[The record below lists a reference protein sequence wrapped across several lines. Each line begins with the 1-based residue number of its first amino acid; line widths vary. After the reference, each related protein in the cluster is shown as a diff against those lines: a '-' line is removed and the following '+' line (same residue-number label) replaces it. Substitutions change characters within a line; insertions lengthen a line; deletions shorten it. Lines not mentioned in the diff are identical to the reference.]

1 VRADRPSTTAKLIAA
16 ATVFLARDPRFADLV
31 PSGAAE
37 ICARYVSV
45 EALSSRWLRWAVR
58 LVERATIPGL
68 MLHFMLRKRFIEDT
82 VRASLAAGSRQVV
95 VVGAGFDTLATRL
108 ASAYPQARFIEVD
121 HPATQ
126 RAKRLAIDERR
137 NLHFVAA
144 NLAEVRLQ
152 NALAGGAYRRDA
164 PSVFV
169 IEGLLMYLTDAQIA
183 VLFAAIAELQRAPG
197 TLVFTVMEPASD
209 GRPRFHNA
217 TPLVTR
223 LLSLWSEPFR
233 SAMRREAA
241 ARLPERFPGL
251 RLRAMAAAE
260 EFRELYLAPSGRQ
273 HLALARGETVI
284 VAERFAE
291 P

>member
-1 VRADRPSTTAKLIAA
+1 VRADRPSTTARLIAA
-16 ATVFLARDPRFADLV
+16 ATVFLSRDPRFCDLV
-31 PSGAAE
+31 PPGAAE
-37 ICARYVSV
+37 LCARFVSV
-45 EALSSRWLRWAVR
+45 EAVSRAPLSWAVW
-58 LVERATIPGL
+58 LAERATIPGL

-82 VRASLAAGSRQVV
+82 VRASLAAGCEQVV
-95 VVGAGFDTLATRL
+95 VVGAGFDTLAARL
-108 ASAYPQARFIEVD
+108 APAHPQARFIEID

-126 RAKRLAIDERR
+126 RAKRRAIAQRH
-137 NLHFVAA
+137 NLDFVAA

-197 TLVFTVMEPASD
+197 TLVFTMMAPACD

-217 TPLVTR
+217 TPLVTG

-233 SAMRREAA
+233 SALPREAA
-241 ARLPERFPGL
+241 ARLPEQFPGL
-251 RLRAMAAAE
+251 RLRDLADSEALRA
-260 EFRELYLAPSGRQ
+260 RYLAPSGRQ
-273 HLALARGETVI
+273 DLPLAEGEMVL
-284 VAERFAE
+284 VATR
-291 P
+291 